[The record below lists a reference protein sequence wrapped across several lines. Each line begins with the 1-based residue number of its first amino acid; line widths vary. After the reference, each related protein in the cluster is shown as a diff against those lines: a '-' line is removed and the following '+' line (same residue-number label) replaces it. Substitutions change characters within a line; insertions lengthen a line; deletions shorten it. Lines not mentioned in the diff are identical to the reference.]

1 VASLVALSSENLIK
15 ACLALDHEAAWV
27 EFIRRFQP
35 LIARIVGRTARRN
48 WPQAP
53 THMLDDLIQE
63 TYLKLCAD
71 QSRLLRQFRSR
82 RQDSL
87 YGFLKVVAVS
97 VVLDHVKSEL
107 AQKRDASQTES
118 LSDESS
124 LARSTTGNSGRLSA
138 DEMVALRQVDRII
151 GKFYAGDILV
161 RNRAIFWFHY
171 RDGMTAQE
179 IASIPGIQLNTKG
192 VESTL
197 RRMTQLIQG
206 HMVSS

>member
-1 VASLVALSSENLIK
+1 VASLLALSSENLIK
-15 ACLALDHEAAWV
+15 ACVALDHEAAWV

-35 LIARIVGRTARRN
+35 LIAKVVGRTTRRN

-53 THMLDDLIQE
+53 SHMVDDLIQE

-71 QSRLLRQFRSR
+71 QSRLLRQFQSR

-97 VVLDHVKSEL
+97 VVLDHLKSES

-118 LSDESS
+118 LSEQNSHSS
-124 LARSTTGNSGRLSA
+124 STAAGRLSA
-138 DEMVALRQVDRII
+138 DDMVALRQVDRII
-151 GKFYAGDILV
+151 GKLYVGDILH

-171 RDGMTAQE
+171 RDGMTAKE